1 MVNKMKK
8 WIKSAAGIVS
18 ITLFVISIIL
28 LLVAIYLDYENFS
41 EKVTNNISNI
51 LFNLATNL
59 LGIIVTISFVQYF
72 IDRQNEKDEHIE
84 ENSKIKRYDR
94 FMNVL
99 MIRYSMYLNCVV
111 TPIKR
116 RSTINP
122 LKLSSQFEFE
132 DMCDLYERSLY
143 LCEGISKALI
153 ELFYEIEEIL
163 RNYMIDMIQNI
174 DFKYNKELEKIIME
188 FVEKSI
194 GYDMRGAILGNMT
207 VYTSKEKMTETAMK
221 YIKDTSHDWLGMAE
235 RGELKSN
242 MMVPYVQLYKLLKI
256 EIKLIENYKNYI
268 ATLDNQ
274 LQ

>member
-28 LLVAIYLDYENFS
+28 LLVAICLDYENFS
-41 EKVTNNISNI
+41 NNINNT
-51 LFNLATNL
+51 LFSLVTNL
-59 LGIIVTISFVQYF
+59 LGIIITISFVQHF

-132 DMCDLYERSLY
+132 DMCDLYIMFI
-143 LCEGISKALI
+143 ISVR
-153 ELFYEIEEIL
+153 
-163 RNYMIDMIQNI
+163 RNI
-174 DFKYNKELEKIIME
+174 
-188 FVEKSI
+188 
-194 GYDMRGAILGNMT
+194 
-207 VYTSKEKMTETAMK
+207 
-221 YIKDTSHDWLGMAE
+221 
-235 RGELKSN
+235 
-242 MMVPYVQLYKLLKI
+242 
-256 EIKLIENYKNYI
+256 
-268 ATLDNQ
+268 
-274 LQ
+274 